1 MYSSFS
7 LWTQASPSRGPA
19 LAFSRGMAARVFLV
33 ALSTILTCKDRL
45 QLRLWM
51 HALALSPKWSKG
63 TRVGDL
69 RVEKVQTS
77 ATISH

>member
-33 ALSTILTCKDRL
+33 ALSTILTCKVRL
-45 QLRLWM
+45 QMRLWM
-51 HALALSPKWSKG
+51 QAGLLSKKVNQRS
-63 TRVGDL
+63 RVGDL
-69 RVEKVQTS
+69 RNPHV
-77 ATISH
+77 